1 MFDLQ
6 AFENAR
12 CSLLINYWFMK
23 NILNILLIIPIILY
37 ILLLFINLDL
47 LSLKWSINLF
57 WLTTIDI
64 SIISF
69 TTIFFLSYILIVYLL
84 LKFSNLF
91 TVFKNKAL
99 EWKVNKLKATIQD
112 WNWTMINELISK
124 FDKVLE
130 KNNQSNEKILE
141 KYKKVNDK
149 TILDLTYE
157 IWDLKRKIEKI
168 KK

>member
-12 CSLLINYWFMK
+12 CSLLINYGFMK

-47 LSLKWSINLF
+47 LSLKGSINLF

-99 EWKVNKLKATIQD
+99 EGKVNKLKATIQD
-112 WNWTMINELISK
+112 GNGTMINELISK

-157 IWDLKRKIEKI
+157 IGDLKRKIEKI

>member
-1 MFDLQ
+1 
-6 AFENAR
+6 
-12 CSLLINYWFMK
+12 MK

-47 LSLKWSINLF
+47 LSLKWNINLF
-57 WLTTIDI
+57 WVTSVEI
-64 SIISF
+64 SLISF

-91 TVFKNKAL
+91 TVFKNRTL

-112 WNWTMINELISK
+112 WNSGMIDELISK

-130 KNNQSNEKILE
+130 KNNNNNEKTLE
-141 KYKKVNDK
+141 KYKNVNNKV
-149 TILDLTYE
+149 IHDLTYE
-157 IWDLKRKIEKI
+157 IWDLRRKIENI